1 MASTNSRPTLRSVSW
16 ARWLPI
22 PSPTGIT
29 EKARKAGIIM
39 ITGASP
45 YRILS
50 ALLGRT
56 SSLKNSLM
64 PSARVWSTPKGPTRL
79 GPTRVCMKA
88 TMRRSSQMVSS
99 TVTIRAANTPTTLT
113 SMMNTSHTVPL
124 IGAPPRGSPNPSGRS
139 CRRLLH
145 RRDRDPQGRGRPEQ
159 GRHGQVG
166 LVGRDEGAA
175 GGDRGGHPDRQP
187 GRALLA
193 EVDLGGGPVGQPEP
207 AGVVGVQL
215 HEGPRGLPVQVGR
228 PGQHRGR
235 VEQQRV
241 GDQVQAVAVAL
252 LGGGGQRFAPGRHGG
267 DPLPEPLGL
276 GGGPAD
282 AGEAEVDP

>member
-64 PSARVWSTPKGPTRL
+64 PSARDWRTPKGPVRL

-88 TMRRSSQMVSS
+88 TTRRSSQMVNS
-99 TVTIRAANTPTTLT
+99 TVSIRAANTPTTLT
-113 SMMNTSHTVPL
+113 SRMTTSQIVPL
-124 IGAPPRGSPNPSGRS
+124 IGAPPWGSPNPSGRS
-139 CRRLLH
+139 RRRLL
-145 RRDRDPQGRGRPEQ
+145 DRGDLDPQGRGLADQCPK
-159 GRHGQVG
+159 GQVG
-166 LVGRDEGAA
+166 LVGGDEHAA
-175 GGDRGGHPDRQP
+175 RGDRGGDPDRQP
-187 GRALLA
+187 GRPLLA
-193 EVDLGGGPVGQPEP
+193 EVDLGRGPVGQPEP
-207 AGVVGVQL
+207 GGVVGMQL
-215 HEGPRGLPVQVGR
+215 GEGARRLAVQVGR
-228 PGQHRGR
+228 PGQHRRR
-235 VEQQRV
+235 VQQQRV
-241 GDQVQAVAVAL
+241 ADQGQLVVVGR
-252 LGGGGQRFAPGRHGG
+252 LGGRPGRGRGGCGQRFASGCAGGYPPGW
-267 DPLPEPLGL
+267 
-276 GGGPAD
+276 
-282 AGEAEVDP
+282 